1 MNFIAQS
8 KVLFNASLSLLG
20 LVGATTLA
28 TAPASAQ
35 TASASGSVVIVRPSG
50 SSMSVSGE
58 VTLPSG
64 FYFKDV
70 KIAPTIVTNTAGTN
84 AEAITNL
91 TVGQSAGDP
100 VAISNPVS
108 SNPVL
113 NAIADAIKTPVVKDT
128 NGDPLNTVE
137 DRAAIIRSFG
147 GLGGLE

>member
-1 MNFIAQS
+1 MNFISQS
-8 KVLFNASLSLLG
+8 KVLFNAGLSLLG

-64 FYFKDV
+64 YYFKDV
-70 KIAPTIVTNTAGTN
+70 NVKPELATDTAGTN
-84 AEAITNL
+84 AEVITNL
-91 TVGQSAGDP
+91 TVGQSATATDP
-100 VAISNPVS
+100 GEITAPLS

-113 NAIADAIKTPVVKDT
+113 NAIAETIKSPGGTDI
-128 NGDPLNTVE
+128 TVE
-137 DRAAIIRSFG
+137 DQAAIIRS
-147 GLGGLE
+147 LGGISGLE